1 VLKSLGQLAAEGE
14 STSRQILRNN
24 TPIAAIVSLA
34 LAIALVCSFE
44 SKMVR

>member
-24 TPIAAIVSLA
+24 TPIVAIVSLA
-34 LAIALVCSFE
+34 LAIALVE